1 MRTAPP
7 TAADSPG
14 SELPVAGEPIN
25 SPDPAP
31 GRTLESLHVRNFRIF
46 LGGLVMAGTG
56 ARAQRIAQDWL
67 VLTMTGSP
75 AAVGITTACQFLPIL
90 FLGLHGG
97 LLADRFPKRRLLQIT
112 QASMMAVSV
121 VTATLVLTGRAE
133 VWHVYLLA
141 LVLGVATAVD
151 DPVRDSF
158 ITELVGVARLR
169 NAIGLVSSTFQIGAL
184 AGPLLGGLL
193 MATAGIGYAFLA
205 NAVGHVAMLI
215 ALGMLAPGQLHLG
228 RARAQ
233 RSTGIREGLRY
244 AVATPTVFWPT
255 VMVGLFGF
263 FMISLP
269 VTLAAFAQFEFD
281 SGPAGAGLLTSVVA
295 LGALAGT
302 TATARR
308 RRPVRL
314 RTIAGIACLLAVTM
328 VLASAAPSQAVLML
342 LLLPVG
348 AANLA
353 FLTSAQSL
361 VQVTSSDE
369 IRGRIAGV
377 YALVWI
383 GSGALG
389 APVVGML
396 AEHLGPRT
404 GLLVSG
410 ATPAI
415 ATILIARHLGRQ
427 ADIRLGL
434 TQVSLRVTVPTLVR
448 RP

>member
-1 MRTAPP
+1 VRTAPP
-7 TAADSPG
+7 TAATSPG
-14 SELPVAGEPIN
+14 SGLPVAGD
-25 SPDPAP
+25 SSDSSGRVR
-31 GRTLESLHVRNFRIF
+31 GRTLASLGVRNFRVF
-46 LGGLVMAGTG
+46 LGGLLLAGTG
-56 ARAQRIAQDWL
+56 VRAQRIAQDWL

-97 LLADRFPKRRLLQIT
+97 LLADRFPKQRLLQIT
-112 QASMMAVSV
+112 QASMTAVSV

-133 VWHVYLLA
+133 VWHIYLLA
-141 LVLGVATAVD
+141 LVLGVATAID
-151 DPVRDSF
+151 DPVRQSF
-158 ITELVGVARLR
+158 ITELVGVARLP
-169 NAIGLVSSTFQIGAL
+169 NAIGLVSSTFQIGAM
-184 AGPLLGGLL
+184 AGPLVGGLL
-193 MATAGIGYAFLA
+193 MGTAGIGYAFLA
-205 NAVGHVAMLI
+205 NAAGHAAMLI
-215 ALGMLAPGQLHLG
+215 ALGMLAPGELHLG
-228 RARAQ
+228 RARPQ
-233 RSTGIREGLRY
+233 GSTGIREGLRY
-244 AVATPTVFWPT
+244 ALVTPTVFWPT

-295 LGALAGT
+295 LGALVGT
-302 TATARR
+302 TATACR

-314 RTIAGIACLLAVTM
+314 RTIVSIACLLAVTLL
-328 VLASAAPSQAVLML
+328 LASAAPSQPVLMA

-361 VQVTSSDE
+361 VQLTSSDE
-369 IRGRIAGV
+369 IQGRIAGV

-410 ATPAI
+410 AIPAI
-415 ATILIARHLGRQ
+415 ATILIARHLGRL
-427 ADIRLGL
+427 ADIRVGL
-434 TQVSLRVTVPTLVR
+434 THVSLRVTVPTLVPR
-448 RP
+448 A

>member
-1 MRTAPP
+1 
-7 TAADSPG
+7 
-14 SELPVAGEPIN
+14 
-25 SPDPAP
+25 
-31 GRTLESLHVRNFRIF
+31 LEVRNFRVF
-46 LGGLVMAGTG
+46 LGGLLLAGTG
-56 ARAQRIAQDWL
+56 VRAQRIAQDWL

-97 LLADRFPKRRLLQIT
+97 LLADRFPKRRLMQIT
-112 QASMMAVSV
+112 QASMTAVSL

-133 VWHVYLLA
+133 VWHIYLLA
-141 LVLGVATAVD
+141 IVLGLATAID

-158 ITELVGVARLR
+158 ITDLVGVARLR
-169 NAIGLVSSTFQIGAL
+169 NAISLVSATFQIGAMT
-184 AGPLLGGLL
+184 GPLVGGLL
-193 MATAGIGYAFLA
+193 MGTAGIGYAFLA
-205 NAVGHVAMLI
+205 NAVGHAALVI
-215 ALGMLAPGQLHLG
+215 ALGMLAPGQLHVG
-228 RARAQ
+228 RARLQ
-233 RSTGIREGLRY
+233 RSSSIREGLRY

-263 FMISLP
+263 FMISMP
-269 VTLAAFAQFEFD
+269 VTLASFAQFEFD

-295 LGALAGT
+295 LGALVGT

-308 RRPVRL
+308 RSPVRL
-314 RTIAGIACLLAVTM
+314 RTIASIACLLAVTL
-328 VLASAAPSQAVLML
+328 VLASAAPSQPVLMV

-361 VQVTSSDE
+361 VQLTSSDE

-383 GSGALG
+383 GSGAIG
-389 APVVGML
+389 APVVGLL

-410 ATPAI
+410 AIPAI

-427 ADIRLGL
+427 ADMRLGL